1 MPALVEP
8 AGMVDHTGTVVIT
21 GRTQGSAPYR
31 IPGNHPDPCI
41 IVIAQTNGTA
51 MMNVRVIWH
60 GCLLF
65 HGVVGAGPRACP
77 GGTCQDGGSYR
88 DRGNYRAD
96 TGIRTLPNSG

>member
-8 AGMVDHTGTVVIT
+8 AGMVDHSEIVVIT

-31 IPGNHPDPCI
+31 ILDNHPDPCI
-41 IVIAQTNGTA
+41 IVITQANRTA
-51 MMNVRVIWH
+51 VMNVRVIWH

-65 HGVVGAGPRACP
+65 QGVVGAGPRACP
-77 GGTCQDGGSYR
+77 GGTCWGDGSYR